1 MAYYKA
7 REEHKWLEWKKTEEN
22 ILREQGF
29 DEVSIQELRQ
39 KDWDDFKSER
49 RFLERWKASDEFI
62 EQQAHDE
69 GNPSLVNVQDFID
82 EIEDEELLKQ
92 LLTVDK
98 LTLQLAVLRTQGF
111 SMREIADLMNLSDK
125 SVYRRM
131 DRLKEKLKKFL

>member
-7 REEHKWLEWKKTEEN
+7 REEHKWLEWKKAEEKT
-22 ILREQGF
+22 LREQGF

-62 EQQAHDE
+62 EQQSCDE
-69 GNPSLVNVQDFID
+69 GSPPLINIQDFID
-82 EIEDEELLKQ
+82 EIEDEALLKQ
-92 LLTVDK
+92 LLTMDK
-98 LTLQLAVLRTQGF
+98 LTLQLAVLRIQGF
-111 SMREIADLMNLSDK
+111 SMREIADLMSLSDK